1 MESKNNC
8 NLRKLFSNLSSEEE
22 EIDFAMSYKLIPD
35 KSAKKCVSCKSSDSV
50 NWQRRAKYSNYSFC
64 LKCKKCKQETSITHN
79 TWFENTKITIRQ
91 SLVLIYMWL
100 LQTTLQIAAS
110 EAEVHFSTALDY
122 FCFCR
127 EICYVIITQNTKP
140 IGGEGHIVELDETH
154 VYTRKY
160 KMGRLLKNEKNSV
173 WVFGD
178 IDRET
183 KESFVLKVEKRDKNT
198 LIPIIKSFI
207 KPHTKI
213 MTDRWKSYSDLKD
226 EGYIHEVVNHSIE
239 FVREDDRSV
248 HTQKVERMWKTL
260 KSVLKREGRESEND
274 HLYVF
279 EFLYR
284 EQQKLK
290 GMTTPS
296 EMFPQFLQHIHDTYP
311 GYGIE
316 GLKRKD
322 YIPQQ

>member
-1 MESKNNC
+1 M
-8 NLRKLFSNLSSEEE
+8 
-22 EIDFAMSYKLIPD
+22 
-35 KSAKKCVSCKSSDSV
+35 
-50 NWQRRAKYSNYSFC
+50 
-64 LKCKKCKQETSITHN
+64 
-79 TWFENTKITIRQ
+79 
-91 SLVLIYMWL
+91 
-100 LQTTLQIAAS
+100 
-110 EAEVHFSTALDY
+110 
-122 FCFCR
+122 
-127 EICYVIITQNTKP
+127 CYVIITQNTNP
-140 IGGEGHIVELDETH
+140 IGGEGHIVELDETR
-154 VYTRKY
+154 VYNRKY
-160 KMGRLLKNEKNSV
+160 KRGRLLKSEKNSV
-173 WVFGD
+173 WVFGG

-183 KESFVLKVEKRDKNT
+183 KESFVLKVENRDKNT

-213 MTDRWKSYSDLKD
+213 MTDGWKSYSDLKD

-279 EFLYR
+279 EFFFR

-296 EMFPQFLQHIHDTYP
+296 EMFPQFLQHVHDTYP

-316 GLKRKD
+316 GLKPKD